1 MSDCFLPEAD
11 AGVIPTQRIGASIM
25 TIQDWANVG
34 EIVGAAGVIAS
45 LVFVGMQIRS
55 NTKTTRLHMHEQ
67 VTQTYMSFLS
77 SVLIDPEAF
86 SQGLH
91 SKTVGFENLNVNQ
104 KLTFFGTM
112 LGLFKH
118 FEMMHAQYLHG
129 VMDQNIWNAWSE
141 HVRMYFHQPG
151 VQAWWSLRRTT
162 FVPDFRDFL
171 ESSVPPEM
179 RSFVDLTEA
188 AQGK

>member
-1 MSDCFLPEAD
+1 
-11 AGVIPTQRIGASIM
+11 M
-25 TIQDWANVG
+25 TIEDWANIG

-45 LVFVGMQIRS
+45 LVFVGWQVRS

-67 VTQTYMSFLS
+67 VTQTYMAFLN

-86 SQGLH
+86 LEGLR
-91 SKTVGFENLNVNQ
+91 SETPDFENLNDSQ

-118 FEMMHAQYLHG
+118 FEMMHAQYRHG
-129 VMDQNIWNAWSE
+129 VMDQETWKAWSE

-151 VQAWWSLRRTT
+151 ARAWWSLRRST
-162 FVPDFRDFL
+162 FVADFQNYL
-171 ESSVPPEM
+171 EASEAPEM
-179 RSFVDLTEA
+179 KSFVDLIE
-188 AQGK
+188 GGPVK